1 MQRNCVLENKR
12 QEINAKTVVRV
23 TVYRQLWITTCS
35 SLAAWHTIGV
45 NFAFYVLS
53 PKSAVKS
60 AGESDV
66 YSLQLRFLW
75 LEVKFFYDVCLLSL
89 SELLFHALFHKCLF
103 SSSWLLPHSAT
114 QQRHIDEII
123 ILLLIIYS
131 LTKWFRQDMNNYVC
145 MCIFRTYFA
154 MDWRLGKAMHGRF
167 YAH

>member
-1 MQRNCVLENKR
+1 MQLD
-12 QEINAKTVVRV
+12 T
-23 TVYRQLWITTCS
+23 Y
-35 SLAAWHTIGV
+35 

-131 LTKWFRQDMNNYVC
+131 LTKWFRQDMNNYICAFSVHILLLIGDLEKQC
-145 MCIFRTYFA
+145 MVVFMLINFEL
-154 MDWRLGKAMHGRF
+154 MNE
-167 YAH
+167 